1 MPSYT
6 SRRRKSIQRN
16 AARIKKSISRD
27 RRAVMHWAARGTK
40 ADHQKLRDH
49 AKKVQHRVPSYVD
62 QKVVDSIAEQGSR
75 RHLAENAHDGTFL
88 DGLAWVVDQIPGT
101 GWTWIKQAVQGAM
114 KPFRG
119 DSITEEDELY
129 ALLLDQAYKDDP
141 KDSLGQWQRQPEFGS
156 NFVQVYDSVDGHR
169 FIAVRG
175 TKAKGS
181 WDELAPDLQQD
192 AGLAVGLDPDNIV
205 GAQIAR
211 VLDNTRPGTIVDVG
225 AHSLGTSLVAKAYN
239 EDDDLQDRVRQTFLY
254 NPVFSPLALTGNILD
269 KYEADE
275 RMRFFIDLLDPVSL
289 GDLGTAGPKNSVYRT
304 NFSWNPI
311 GPHDLTAWAG
321 DYKIPD
327 VQTTKNIEID
337 VPVAAETSTAGI
349 GDAFGG
355 GGFLDFGAEEW
366 NAGDF
371 GL

>member
-49 AKKVQHRVPSYVD
+49 AKKVQHRVPSYID

-141 KDSLGQWQRQPEFGS
+141 KDR
-156 NFVQVYDSVDGHR
+156 R
-169 FIAVRG
+169 
-175 TKAKGS
+175 
-181 WDELAPDLQQD
+181 
-192 AGLAVGLDPDNIV
+192 
-205 GAQIAR
+205 
-211 VLDNTRPGTIVDVG
+211 
-225 AHSLGTSLVAKAYN
+225 
-239 EDDDLQDRVRQTFLY
+239 
-254 NPVFSPLALTGNILD
+254 
-269 KYEADE
+269 
-275 RMRFFIDLLDPVSL
+275 
-289 GDLGTAGPKNSVYRT
+289 
-304 NFSWNPI
+304 
-311 GPHDLTAWAG
+311 
-321 DYKIPD
+321 
-327 VQTTKNIEID
+327 
-337 VPVAAETSTAGI
+337 
-349 GDAFGG
+349 
-355 GGFLDFGAEEW
+355 
-366 NAGDF
+366 
-371 GL
+371 